1 MHLKGLVDE
10 DFVNYKKP
18 SLFLITSTC
27 DWKCCKEQNLPIS
40 VCQNQPIIRDTT
52 KNISEEKIFERY
64 MQNPITQSIVIG
76 GLEPFDQYEEV
87 YSLIYYFRIIKE
99 CDDTF
104 VIYTGYYPYE
114 IRGMVAM
121 LSIFNNIIIK
131 FGRYIPNKKKIF
143 NEILGVELASD
154 NQFALAI
161 S

>member
-114 IRGMVAM
+114 IRGMVEM